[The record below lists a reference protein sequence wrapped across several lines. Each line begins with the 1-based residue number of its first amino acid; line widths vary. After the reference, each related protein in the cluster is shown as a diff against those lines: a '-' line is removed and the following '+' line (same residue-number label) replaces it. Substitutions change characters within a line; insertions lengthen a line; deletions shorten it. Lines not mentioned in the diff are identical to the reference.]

1 MPIYEYR
8 CANCAEQTEVLVR
21 LGGTAPLCPHCG
33 SPLLEKLF
41 SAPYVMSGQTAR
53 PKGRTCCGQEERCAT
68 PPCSTDQGCRR
79 K

>member
-8 CANCAEQTEVLVR
+8 CRECGEKTEILVLA
-21 LGGTAPLCPHCG
+21 GSSSATCPSCG

-53 PKGRTCCGQEERCAT
+53 PQGRTCCGQEERCST
-68 PPCSTDQGCRR
+68 PPCSTERGCTRR
-79 K
+79 